1 MKIRR
6 ILSVFL
12 LTVLMVSLILT
23 PQAYALPALEIKAK
37 AAVLVD
43 ADEWRIIFWQNDCS
57 CNNRSRKRSAPRL
70 IQSGEHPARLP
81 DFFIRLGD
89 FLKPRIPV
97 FFHTAIFP
105 GLSPNPTE
113 GLFLSSAC

>member
-12 LTVLMVSLILT
+12 LTVLMVSLMLT

-43 ADEWRIIFWQNDCS
+43 ADAGRIIFGQNEQEREYPASITKVMTALLTLEAVDAGS
-57 CNNRSRKRSAPRL
+57 CL
-70 IQSGEHPARLP
+70 W
-81 DFFIRLGD
+81 
-89 FLKPRIPV
+89 
-97 FFHTAIFP
+97 TAI
-105 GLSPNPTE
+105 TA
-113 GLFLSSAC
+113 SAVVNDQDRRAGPPASRRARC